1 MILDFQFLFLSIR
14 MSSKRIYL
22 NFISRSLYKAAT
34 WILFLKSTI
43 FDLWHIDL
51 HKITKEGNY
60 ESLRSE

>member
-1 MILDFQFLFLSIR
+1 MILDFQFLFLS

-22 NFISRSLYKAAT
+22 NFTSRSLYKAAT

-51 HKITKEGNY
+51 YKITKEGNY

>member
-1 MILDFQFLFLSIR
+1 MILDFQFLFLSIW

-22 NFISRSLYKAAT
+22 NFTSRSLYKAA
-34 WILFLKSTI
+34 ILFLKSTI